1 MGYDADLLKTEFN
14 EDRIRSAAAEEL
26 DLSVT
31 VANTRERQEALAKAT
46 TYGKKLYVT
55 GGEHITSDDM
65 FIAIEM
71 GNGKREIAEMEKD
84 TNVRI
89 EFHTRRDAA
98 LIIILDRLDHE
109 SDGIVAGLTNKEL
122 GVLLRLRWKGV
133 TVSKMGNMVSK
144 RALYHQFVGDRG
156 EDDLCVL
163 ARWTFGGVGFRLHL

>member
-1 MGYDADLLKTEFN
+1 MGYDADLLKMEFN

-31 VANTRERQEALAKAT
+31 VANTRERQEALAK
-46 TYGKKLYVT
+46 
-55 GGEHITSDDM
+55 
-65 FIAIEM
+65 
-71 GNGKREIAEMEKD
+71 KD

-163 ARWTFGGVGFRLHL
+163 ARWTFWGVGFRLHL